1 MIQQKALGE
10 RQNTYLQDQSFS
22 FSSMKLAQTRLRKGM
37 EMLVGKPLLCTTV
50 NEHLFDPLMQ
60 TVTLQFWAFRMVVE
74 LLFAA

>member
-1 MIQQKALGE
+1 
-10 RQNTYLQDQSFS
+10 
-22 FSSMKLAQTRLRKGM
+22 MKLAQTRLRKGM
-37 EMLVGKPLLCTTV
+37 KMLVGKPLLCTTV